1 MNTTVALRMLA
12 LDANRR
18 VLDKITNI
26 GLTFCQYTLLSV
38 IAEQPYINGAAAAVA
53 CGITPQTAW
62 TGIANL
68 VAAGYVTNE
77 HEVGM
82 GRSNPLMITES
93 GWEALYKARRAVAE
107 VDKYYDELLNV
118 GSHPIDIAA
127 EVSYAATIN
136 VNTVTKD

>member
-18 VLDKITNI
+18 VLDKLTDV
-26 GLTFCQYTLLSV
+26 GMTFCQFTLLDV
-38 IAEQPYINGAAAAVA
+38 IAEQPYINGSAASAA

-68 VAAGYVTNE
+68 VASGYVTNE
-77 HEVGM
+77 HAVGM
-82 GRSNPLMITES
+82 GRSNPLMITDA

-107 VDKYYDELLNV
+107 VDKYYDELLNA
-118 GSHPIDIAA
+118 GTHPIDIAA
-127 EVSYAATIN
+127 EVVYAATIN
-136 VNTVTKD
+136 VNTIAKD